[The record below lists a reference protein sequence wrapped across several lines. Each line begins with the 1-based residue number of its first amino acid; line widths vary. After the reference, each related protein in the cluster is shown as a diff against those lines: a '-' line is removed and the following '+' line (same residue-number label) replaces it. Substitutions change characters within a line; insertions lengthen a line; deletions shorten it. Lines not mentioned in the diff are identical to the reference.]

1 MIIKTA
7 FILVSV
13 LFFSAADAQILNP
26 VKFTCNAKKTGSNQY
41 ELHVKAA
48 IEPKWHLYSIKN
60 PAGGAQATVV
70 SFTGTE
76 AVGKLKEAGKLKTV
90 FEKSF
95 GVSQKFFE
103 TTVDFIQVV
112 KIKPGTKK
120 INGSVE
126 YMVCNDKQCLPPK
139 EVAFEIK
146 L

>member
-1 MIIKTA
+1 MKKSVFVIIA
-7 FILVSV
+7 VM
-13 LFFSAADAQILNP
+13 FFGGVNAQILNP
-26 VKFTCNAKKTGSNQY
+26 VKFTYSAKKTAGNQY
-41 ELHVKAA
+41 ELHVKAS
-48 IEPKWHLYSIKN
+48 IEPKWHLYSTQN
-60 PAGGAQATVV
+60 PGGGAQATVV

-76 AVGKLKEAGKLKTV
+76 TVGKLKEAGKMKTI

-95 GVSQKFFE
+95 GVNQKFFE
-103 TTVDFIQVV
+103 TAVDFVQLV

-139 EVAFEIK
+139 EIAFEIK